1 MPPNMSSEIMVIK
14 TTLPEEF
21 REFEVTSF
29 SQSLV
34 GSGASCVTHHL
45 VTSTYEWEGEII
57 SNKEWSLSVKLS
69 KSKTEDVIDKIKQIH
84 PYEIPQLLFSSW
96 NSSPEYYSWIESN

>member
-1 MPPNMSSEIMVIK
+1 MSSEIMVIK

-34 GSGASCVTHHL
+34 ESGASCVTHHL
-45 VTSTYEWEGEII
+45 VTSTYEWEG
-57 SNKEWSLSVKLS
+57 NYLK
-69 KSKTEDVIDKIKQIH
+69 
-84 PYEIPQLLFSSW
+84 
-96 NSSPEYYSWIESN
+96 

>member
-1 MPPNMSSEIMVIK
+1 MSSEIMVIK

-34 GSGASCVTHHL
+34 ESGASCVTHHL

-69 KSKTEDVIDKIKQIH
+69 KSKTEDVIHKIKQIH